1 MSERKK
7 VTAAVIFKNGKVL
20 VAQRSPE
27 SSLPNKW
34 EFPGGK
40 MEENETPEDCLNREI
55 REELNIDIK
64 VKEYLCSSFFDYNH
78 ISIELMAYTCEWQS
92 GKLKNNEHQALSW
105 LNPEELRGLDMAPAD
120 WPIVEFI
127 LKS

>member
-40 MEENETPEDCLNREI
+40 MEENETPEDCLKREI
-55 REELNIDIK
+55 QEELNIDIK
-64 VKEYLCSSFFDYNH
+64 VKEYLCSSFLITTIF
-78 ISIELMAYTCEWQS
+78 L
-92 GKLKNNEHQALSW
+92 
-105 LNPEELRGLDMAPAD
+105 
-120 WPIVEFI
+120 
-127 LKS
+127 